1 MGNILGRKIESKC
14 KEYKDQSRQCDLDA
28 SLRTEVNTLR
38 FTVIKLEDD
47 MFDLETTIVDQED
60 RMLKFKKNDHRAYP
74 DELHTNP
81 LFVSAKSM
89 N

>member
-1 MGNILGRKIESKC
+1 MW
-14 KEYKDQSRQCDLDA
+14 KEYKDQSHQCDLDA
-28 SLRTEVNTLR
+28 SLTEVNTLR

-74 DELHTNP
+74 DELHESTFRERQIYE
-81 LFVSAKSM
+81 LKK
-89 N
+89 